1 MGDHRGH
8 TFSKFHMTLDNLALF
23 ELMTAGSHA
32 SPATLAVAR
41 GLARLAVWSLPV
53 ATVITWTRADR
64 RLRVD
69 LLCVL
74 LSVALAYAM
83 VLVIRTSVCVPGLAI
98 ASLAAFGDC
107 WMGPGS
113 PNAQVVLWWSV
124 ALALVPFG
132 RLAWLSF
139 PLLTVGLGVGWSLVY
154 LGQAFP
160 LDVLSAFPAAGA
172 GAVVTWALRAVV
184 RPACHRLVRR
194 SSELTAWHQA

>member
-1 MGDHRGH
+1 VRNDRRHA
-8 TFSKFHMTLDNLALF
+8 FSKFGMTLDNLVLF

-32 SPATLAVAR
+32 SEVTLALASL
-41 GLARLAVWSLPV
+41 LARMAVWSLPI
-53 ATVITWTRADR
+53 AAALAWLHGDR

-74 LSVALAYAM
+74 LSVAVAYA
-83 VLVIRTSVCVPGLAI
+83 VILVIRTSVCVPGLAV
-98 ASLAAFGDC
+98 ASMTAFGEC

-113 PNAQVVLWWSV
+113 PNAQVAVWWSV

-132 RLAWLSF
+132 RLAWMSF

-154 LGQAFP
+154 LGRAFP
-160 LDVLSAFPAAGA
+160 LDVLSAFPAAAA
-172 GAVVTWALRAVV
+172 GALVTWALRAVV

-194 SSELTAWHQA
+194 SLALTSWHHA

>member
-1 MGDHRGH
+1 
-8 TFSKFHMTLDNLALF
+8 MTLDNLSVF
-23 ELMTAGSHA
+23 ELMSGGSHA
-32 SPATLAVAR
+32 SAVTLALASV
-41 GLARLAVWSLPV
+41 LARLAAWSLPV
-53 ATVITWTRADR
+53 AAVIAWRQGDR
-64 RLRVD
+64 RSRVD

-74 LSVALAYAM
+74 LSAAIAYSV
-83 VLVIRTSVCVPGLAI
+83 VLVIRTSVCLPGLA
-98 ASLAAFGDC
+98 SPSWDAFSGC

-124 ALALVPFG
+124 ALAFVPFG

-160 LDVLSAFPAAGA
+160 LDVLSAFPAAAA
-172 GAVVTWALRAVV
+172 GALVTWALRAVV

-194 SSELTAWHQA
+194 SLALTTWRRA

>member
-1 MGDHRGH
+1 
-8 TFSKFHMTLDNLALF
+8 MTLDNMAVF
-23 ELMTAGSHA
+23 ELMSAGSHA
-32 SPATLAVAR
+32 SAVTLALASV
-41 GLARLAVWSLPV
+41 LARLADWSLPL
-53 ATVITWTRADR
+53 AAVIAWRRGDR

-74 LSVALAYAM
+74 LSAAIAYAV
-83 VLVIRTSVCVPGLAI
+83 VLVIRTSVCVPGLAS
-98 ASLAAFGDC
+98 ASWTAFSGC

-139 PLLTVGLGVGWSLVY
+139 PLLTVGLGAGWSLVY
-154 LGQAFP
+154 LGQVFP
-160 LDVLSAFPAAGA
+160 LDVLSAFPAAAA
-172 GAVVTWALRAVV
+172 GALVTWALRALV

-194 SSELTAWHQA
+194 SLALTAWRHA